1 MATQGIAP
9 VKQSVEQKNS
19 EYPQYIRNYAS
30 AHYACVMSYYL
41 AKKGA
46 LHPTTLLHLTPHG
59 TCRRQIIKQLPML
72 LGMYG
77 YLLLPE
83 DKSDPN
89 VTAVFRGTDFAEQ
102 ESALINLESQGPS
115 SDSFPKVKD
124 AVMAYIKDKLREH
137 YGESMPDLH
146 LSVHGHS
153 QGSSTSQLF
162 VTALLQER
170 IDTHDFDHIT
180 ALTMTNLN
188 DPGVSHD
195 IRIQADNLARQQFA
209 QGKPLKLAANWGMVG
224 GDIVQTLA
232 PDMIFVRLPSDICEV
247 NLLKIDK
254 NLEGNWRK
262 NLNLQDGLQWKE
274 TFKMLED
281 AFAGVMGAH
290 SNINFFT
297 MNKPNGKI
305 TTIPITVEHPYEYYS
320 NKHPEQIPDMQNE
333 LLYKANTALAFFQ
346 GASKIIGPPCK
357 LGYDLLKTCADALPL
372 TAQDYLYTAF
382 GTNGY
387 FAHEIY
393 QSYQRG
399 DFDLKLALDFEPRVF
414 FSDLANKVSGWFKR
428 KTKTPS
434 FTMNTMGILEPSK
447 DTQVSTF
454 VTSRSVRP

>member
-9 VKQSVEQKNS
+9 VQPSIEQTNR
-19 EYPQYIRNYAS
+19 EHPQYIRDYAS
-30 AHYACVMSYYL
+30 AHYACVISYYL
-41 AKKGA
+41 ATKGA
-46 LHPTTLLHLTPHG
+46 LHPTKLLHLTPQG
-59 TCRRQIIKQLPML
+59 TCRNHIIKQLPMV

-83 DKSDPN
+83 DKNDPN
-89 VTAVFRGTDFAEQ
+89 IKIVFRGTNFAEH
-102 ESALINLESQGPS
+102 ESALMNLESQGPS
-115 SDSFPKVKD
+115 SDSFPKVKA
-124 AVMAYIKDKLREH
+124 AVMAYIKDNLREH
-137 YGESMPDLH
+137 YGDCAPDLH

-170 IDTHDFDHIT
+170 MDTHDFDHIT

-281 AFAGVMGAH
+281 ALAGVMGAH

-305 TTIPITVEHPYEYYS
+305 TTIPIRIEHPYTYYS
-320 NKHPEQIPDMQNE
+320 NKYPEQIPDMQKE
-333 LLYKANTALAFFQ
+333 LLYKANATLAFFQ
-346 GASKIIGPPCK
+346 GASKIMGPPCR
-357 LGYDLLKTCADALPL
+357 LSYDLLKTCADALPL
-372 TAQDYLYTAF
+372 NLQDYLYTAF

-399 DFDLKLALDFEPRVF
+399 DFNLHLALHFEPRVF
-414 FSDLANKVSGWFKR
+414 FSQVATNIGSWFKR
-428 KTKTPS
+428 KTVTPS
-434 FTMNTMGILEPSK
+434 FTMNTMGILEPTK
-447 DTQVSTF
+447 DNQVSTWIA
-454 VTSRSVRP
+454 SGSVRP